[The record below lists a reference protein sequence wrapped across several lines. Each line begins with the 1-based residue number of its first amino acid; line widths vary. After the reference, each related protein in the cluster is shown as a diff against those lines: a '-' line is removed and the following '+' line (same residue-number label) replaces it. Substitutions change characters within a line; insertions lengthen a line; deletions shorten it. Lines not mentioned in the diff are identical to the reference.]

1 MSNNLRKL
9 KRAFETQR
17 QQRDAAEFKAFVKR
31 EEERQR
37 FEREHPVTAG
47 LVPLAEYREPHW
59 NYSR

>member
-31 EEERQR
+31 EGERLQ
-37 FEREHPVTAG
+37 FEREHPVTSG
-47 LVPLAEYREPHW
+47 LVPFVEYKEPQW
-59 NYSR
+59 GYRR